1 MALLYSQSVVAK
13 LPIRAR
19 DGLWEVDADVDVGKA
34 RAYSRSSIA
43 TVGQVGVVS

>member
-19 DGLWEVDADVDVGKA
+19 DGLWEVDVDVGKA
-34 RAYSRSSIA
+34 HAYNRSSIT
-43 TVGQVGVVS
+43 TVREVEVIS